1 MWKFKK
7 SEKKTDY
14 ELQPV
19 MIWAKITELT
29 DRYMIYNA
37 VKNERYWRLKNG
49 LRQSRI
55 GSDTKFRLYS
65 KHKPS
70 AKM

>member
-14 ELQPV
+14 NLKPV
-19 MIWAKITELT
+19 MIWVKITELT

-37 VKNERYWRLKNG
+37 VKNKREWRDK
-49 LRQSRI
+49 
-55 GSDTKFRLYS
+55 
-65 KHKPS
+65 
-70 AKM
+70 

>member
-7 SEKKTDY
+7 SEKQTDY
-14 ELQPV
+14 ELKPV

-37 VKNERYWRLKNG
+37 VKNERYWRFKNG
-49 LRQSRI
+49 TRQRRI
-55 GSDTKFRLYS
+55 GGDTQFKLYS
-65 KHKPS
+65 KHK
-70 AKM
+70 